1 MINLLLF
8 GQLKEIL
15 GEISVPAVADTAT
28 LISLLKK
35 NYPVLETTAFM
46 MAVNK
51 KLVTENTPLTENCT
65 VALLPP
71 YSGG

>member
-1 MINLLLF
+1 MINLVLF
-8 GQLKEIL
+8 GQLKETL
-15 GEISVPAVADTAT
+15 GEITVPRAEDTAT
-28 LISLLKK
+28 LIKLLKQQ
-35 NYPVLETTAFM
+35 YPVLEDTSFM
-46 MAVNK
+46 LAVDK